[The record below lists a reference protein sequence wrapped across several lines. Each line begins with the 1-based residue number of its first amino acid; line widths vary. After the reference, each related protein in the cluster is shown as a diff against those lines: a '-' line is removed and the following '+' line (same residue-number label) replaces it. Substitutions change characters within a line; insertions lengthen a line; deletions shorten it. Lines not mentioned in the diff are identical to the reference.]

1 MPSHP
6 SLRAGR
12 TATATLLAVTAAG
25 TLTATA
31 LAYVDNHG
39 SLQSGG
45 STTQSATPD
54 ATAAS
59 DGTPANVTTD
69 PTPAPRSG
77 TGRVHARS
85 SGS

>member
-31 LAYVDNHG
+31 LAYVDNHA

-45 STTQSATPD
+45 SATQSVTPD

-59 DGTPANVTTD
+59 GGTPANATTA
-69 PTPAPRSG
+69 PTPALRSG
-77 TGRVHARS
+77 TGRVHAGS

>member
-1 MPSHP
+1 MPPHP

-12 TATATLLAVTAAG
+12 TATAALLAVTAAG

-39 SLQSGG
+39 SLRGG
-45 STTQSATPD
+45 AGATATPD

-59 DGTPANVTTD
+59 DGVPANATTA
-69 PTPAPRSG
+69 PTPALSPG
-77 TGRVHARS
+77 TGPTHARS